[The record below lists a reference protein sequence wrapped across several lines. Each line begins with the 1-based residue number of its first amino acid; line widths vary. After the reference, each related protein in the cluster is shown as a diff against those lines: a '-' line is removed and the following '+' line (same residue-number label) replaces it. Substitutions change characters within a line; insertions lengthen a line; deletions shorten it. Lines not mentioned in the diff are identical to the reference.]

1 MEFSSKIL
9 HIYTHNYVGNFKFF
23 ALYNYVRK
31 LFGKLFC
38 KIRIINHIV
47 LRTLYRKDNIMIS
60 DKEILVELDKWLK
73 SDSAKRIN
81 DMQSP
86 VYIMKRH
93 DETNTSLRKLSLVD
107 AIGRIVL
114 LDYVFVNKVNNEYVK
129 EHDSIK
135 KIKSLIR
142 TLN

>member
-1 MEFSSKIL
+1 
-9 HIYTHNYVGNFKFF
+9 
-23 ALYNYVRK
+23 
-31 LFGKLFC
+31 
-38 KIRIINHIV
+38 
-47 LRTLYRKDNIMIS
+47 MIS
-60 DKEILVELDKWLK
+60 DKEILVKFDKWLQ
-73 SDSAKRIN
+73 SDGAKRIY

-114 LDYVFVNKVNNEYVK
+114 LDYVFVSKVNNEYVK
-129 EHDSIK
+129 ELDSIK
-135 KIKSLIR
+135 KIKTLIR

>member
-1 MEFSSKIL
+1 
-9 HIYTHNYVGNFKFF
+9 
-23 ALYNYVRK
+23 
-31 LFGKLFC
+31 
-38 KIRIINHIV
+38 
-47 LRTLYRKDNIMIS
+47 MIS
-60 DKEILVELDKWLK
+60 DKEILVEFDKWLK
-73 SDSAKRIN
+73 TDSAKRIT

-93 DETNTSLRKLSLVD
+93 DETNASLRKLSLVD
-107 AIGRIVL
+107 AVGRIVL

>member
-1 MEFSSKIL
+1 
-9 HIYTHNYVGNFKFF
+9 
-23 ALYNYVRK
+23 
-31 LFGKLFC
+31 
-38 KIRIINHIV
+38 
-47 LRTLYRKDNIMIS
+47 MIS
-60 DKEILVELDKWLK
+60 DKEILVKFDKWLK
-73 SDSAKRIN
+73 TDGAKRIY

-114 LDYVFVNKVNNEYVK
+114 LDYVFVHKVNNEYVK
-129 EHDSIK
+129 ELDSIK
-135 KIKSLIR
+135 KIKTLIR

>member
-1 MEFSSKIL
+1 
-9 HIYTHNYVGNFKFF
+9 
-23 ALYNYVRK
+23 
-31 LFGKLFC
+31 
-38 KIRIINHIV
+38 
-47 LRTLYRKDNIMIS
+47 MIS

-73 SDSAKRIN
+73 TDSAKRIT

-114 LDYVFVNKVNNEYVK
+114 MDYVFVNRVNNEYAK
-129 EHDSIK
+129 ELDSIEK
-135 KIKSLIR
+135 VRSLIR

>member
-1 MEFSSKIL
+1 
-9 HIYTHNYVGNFKFF
+9 
-23 ALYNYVRK
+23 
-31 LFGKLFC
+31 
-38 KIRIINHIV
+38 
-47 LRTLYRKDNIMIS
+47 MIS
-60 DKEILVELDKWLK
+60 DKEILVEFDKWLNT
-73 SDSAKRIN
+73 DSAKPIT

-107 AIGRIVL
+107 AVGRIVL

-129 EHDSIK
+129 EYDSIK
-135 KIKSLIR
+135 KVKSLIR

>member
-1 MEFSSKIL
+1 
-9 HIYTHNYVGNFKFF
+9 
-23 ALYNYVRK
+23 
-31 LFGKLFC
+31 
-38 KIRIINHIV
+38 
-47 LRTLYRKDNIMIS
+47 MIS
-60 DKEILVELDKWLK
+60 DKEILVEFDKWLK
-73 SDSAKRIN
+73 TDGAKRIN

-107 AIGRIVL
+107 AVGRIVL